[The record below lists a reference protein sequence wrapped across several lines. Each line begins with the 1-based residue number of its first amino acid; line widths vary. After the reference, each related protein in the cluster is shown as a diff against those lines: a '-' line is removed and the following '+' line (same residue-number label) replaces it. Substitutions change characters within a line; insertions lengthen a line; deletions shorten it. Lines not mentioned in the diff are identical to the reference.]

1 MDWNVFLRELHV
13 LGTALGVGGSTFA
26 EIFAIKFA
34 KDNKIDIFEHDVL
47 KVCITVIRIGLII
60 LTFSGFGILV
70 LWRLKLL
77 GPDVFYSGRFL
88 AKITILLVLLLVALF
103 TNFRFINLKLGS
115 AISTASWYAA
125 MILGIWR
132 GLHLSYFVIMT
143 GFFVFVVLV
152 YFFLEFARKMYL
164 KNK

>member
-13 LGTALGVGGSTFA
+13 LGTALGVGGSTFV

-34 KDNKIDIFEHDVL
+34 KDKKTDIFEHEVL
-47 KVCITVIRIGLII
+47 KVCISVVRIGLII
-60 LTFSGFGILV
+60 LTFSGLGLLV
-70 LWRLKLL
+70 LWRMRLL

-88 AKITILLVLLLVALF
+88 AKMTILLVLLLVALL
-103 TNFRFINLKLGS
+103 TNFRLVNFKLGS
-115 AISTASWYAA
+115 AVSTACWYAA

-132 GLHLSYFVIMT
+132 GLDISYFAIMA
-143 GFFVFVVLV
+143 GFGVFVALT
-152 YFFLEFARKMYL
+152 YFFLEYARRLSL

>member
-13 LGTALGVGGSTFA
+13 LGTVLWVGGSTFA
-26 EIFAIKFA
+26 EIFAIRFA
-34 KDNKIDIFEHDVL
+34 KDKKIDIFEHDVL

-60 LTFSGFGILV
+60 LTFSGLGLLV
-70 LWRLKLL
+70 LWRMKLL

-88 AKITILLVLLLVALF
+88 SKMTILLILLFIALLM
-103 TNFRFINLKLGS
+103 NFRFVNLKLGS

-132 GLHLSYFVIMT
+132 GLDLSYFVIMA
-143 GFFVFVVLV
+143 GFAVFTVLV
-152 YFFLEFARKMYL
+152 YFLLDYARKTYL
-164 KNK
+164 KSK

>member
-34 KDNKIDIFEHDVL
+34 KDKKIDIFEHEIL

-60 LTFSGFGILV
+60 LTFSGLGLLV
-70 LWRLKLL
+70 LWRMKLL
-77 GPDVFYSGRFL
+77 GSDVFYSGRFL
-88 AKITILLVLLLVALF
+88 AKMTILLILIFIALLM
-103 TNFRFINLKLGS
+103 NFRFVNLKLGS

-132 GLHLSYFVIMT
+132 GLHASYFAIML
-143 GFFVFVVLV
+143 GFGVFVVLV
-152 YFFLEFARKMYL
+152 YFLLEYARKTYL
-164 KNK
+164 KSK

>member
-34 KDNKIDIFEHDVL
+34 KDKKIDIFEHEIL

-60 LTFSGFGILV
+60 LTFSGLGLLV
-70 LWRLKLL
+70 LWRMKLL
-77 GPDVFYSGRFL
+77 GSDVFYSGRFL
-88 AKITILLVLLLVALF
+88 AKMTILLILIFIALLM
-103 TNFRFINLKLGS
+103 NFRFVNLKLGS

-132 GLHLSYFVIMT
+132 GLHASYFAIML
-143 GFFVFVVLV
+143 GFGVFVVLV
-152 YFFLEFARKMYL
+152 YFLFEYARKTYL
-164 KNK
+164 KSK

>member
-26 EIFAIKFA
+26 EIFAIRFA
-34 KDNKIDIFEHDVL
+34 KDKKIDIFEHEIL
-47 KVCITVIRIGLII
+47 RVCISVIRIGLII
-60 LTFSGFGILV
+60 LTFSGLGLLV
-70 LWRLKLL
+70 LWRMKLL

-88 AKITILLVLLLVALF
+88 SKMTILLILLSAALLM
-103 TNFRFINLKLGS
+103 NFRFINLKFGS

-132 GLHLSYFVIMT
+132 GLDLSYFTIMA
-143 GFFVFVVLV
+143 GFGVFVLLT
-152 YFFLEFARKMYL
+152 YSLLEYARKVYL
-164 KNK
+164 GGK